1 MRASNRIIVNTLA
14 QYVRTIFNMVL
25 SLYSTRLILELLGL
39 EDYGLFTLVAGV
51 VSMLSF
57 VTTALVSSTQRFLS
71 VAQGKGDMQRVTH
84 LFNNSVWLHI
94 FFGLLFLA
102 IFEALTPFLF
112 NGFLNINPAR
122 IVAAEYV
129 YQQVIMMV
137 LISFVASP
145 YRALLVSHENIVYIS
160 IIDMIDGVLKVLLV
174 IGLVYVPID
183 KLIGYGWIMFL
194 LRLANLLAY
203 LIYDFIKYEEC
214 ITPRFKDIDVQ
225 YLKELTSFTGWTIY
239 SAGCVIGR
247 TQGLAVVLN
256 KVMGTVVNA
265 AYGIGLQ
272 ISGYVSFVSSSLSS
286 AINPQLMKAEGEL
299 NRDKMLY
306 LAKVQSKLGYLL
318 LAVVSIPSMFE
329 IRKLLTLWLK
339 EVPEYA
345 SMFCIMSLCGAL
357 IDTMTMGLVEA
368 NKAVGNIRKFMLWI
382 ATPKLLVL
390 PISWILLKLNFGI
403 IFVVLTYI
411 SIEIFTMLIRLP
423 LLKESAGLDTI
434 DFCKGVF
441 AKIVVPTLSSII
453 ICTLSVTLFESSWR
467 ILLTYSVSAI
477 VFLVSAYL
485 TSLEDNEKALI
496 LRIIN
501 KIKK

>member
-1 MRASNRIIVNTLA
+1 MRASSRIIVNTLA

-71 VAQGKGDMQRVTH
+71 VAQGKGDIQRVSH

-94 FFGLLFLA
+94 FFGLLFF
-102 IFEALTPFLF
+102 IFFEALTPFLF
-112 NGFLNINPAR
+112 NGFLNINPMR
-122 IVAAEYV
+122 MEAAEYV

-137 LISFVASP
+137 LISFLASP

-160 IIDMIDGVLKVLLV
+160 IIDMIDGILKVVLV
-174 IGLVYVPID
+174 IGLVYLPID
-183 KLIGYGWIMFL
+183 KLVGYGWIMFI
-194 LRLANLLAY
+194 LRLANCLAY
-203 LIYDFIKYEEC
+203 LIYDTIKYEEC
-214 ITPRFKDIDVQ
+214 VIPKFRNIDVQ
-225 YLKELTSFTGWTIY
+225 YLRELTSFTGWTIY
-239 SAGCVIGR
+239 SAGCVISR

-286 AINPQLMKAEGEL
+286 AINPQLMKAEGEF
-299 NRDKMLY
+299 NREKMLY

-329 IRKLLTLWLK
+329 IQRLLTLWLK
-339 EVPEYA
+339 EVPEHA
-345 SMFCIMSLCGAL
+345 SLFCIMSLCGAL

-390 PISWILLKLNFGI
+390 PVSWILLKLNCGI

-411 SIEIFTMLIRLP
+411 SIETFTMLIRLP
-423 LLKESAGLDTI
+423 LLKESAGLDTM

-441 AKIVVPTLSSII
+441 AKIFVPTLASVIV
-453 ICTLSVTLFESSWR
+453 CTLSVSLFDSSWR
-467 ILLTYSVSAI
+467 IIFTYSISAI
-477 VFLVSAYL
+477 VFLVCAYM
-485 TSLEDNEKALI
+485 TSLENNEKSLI
-496 LRIIN
+496 LRMVK
-501 KIKK
+501 KIK